1 MDDAVFLFLIVYY
14 YTLIKYITLHSLYLK
29 KKKSKVLLCLKPV
42 CLDANLTVTVPLYV
56 YKCLK
61 TGHKYI
67 VYIGIVRNNT
77 LLLIPV
83 ETFKVKEA
91 AAQGLKCRLLYI
103 RRHHIAD

>member
-14 YTLIKYITLHSLYLK
+14 YTLIKYITLHSLY
-29 KKKSKVLLCLKPV
+29 LKPV